1 MSIIMTSKY
10 VQPQFE
16 LDAFNCPHC
25 DAYSHHI
32 WSTPNH
38 QYRFDGVQ
46 INSYVNIENLKI
58 SRCVNPS
65 CHNYALWVNYKMVY
79 PMVSNAPLPSEDMP
93 NDVKND
99 YLEARNVLEL
109 SPKSS
114 AALLRLALQKLMI
127 HLGEKGDNLNHDIKE
142 LVNKGLSPHIQK
154 ALDSV
159 RIYGNE
165 SVHPGQLDLNDD
177 RETSVKLFQF
187 VNIIVDAMITQPKE
201 IDAIY
206 RDLPEKKIEGI
217 KTRDVDN

>member
-1 MSIIMTSKY
+1 MTRKY

-32 WSTPNH
+32 WSTPSH
-38 QYRFDGVQ
+38 QYSSNGTQ
-46 INSYVNIENLKI
+46 INGHMDIEYLRI
-58 SRCVNPS
+58 SRCVIPS
-65 CHNYALWVNYKMVY
+65 CHNYALWVDGKMIY
-79 PMVSNAPLPSEDMP
+79 PMASNAPLPSEDMP
-93 NDVKND
+93 KNVKSD

-206 RDLPEKKIEGI
+206 RDLPENKIEGI
-217 KTRDVDN
+217 KTRDADD